1 LNKKEKLSKGW
12 SNTVRSSLF
21 VRGIGNAVDWLS
33 RQMSEGFFGTLFHSF
48 RKTERLFNSGVCSV
62 IGRRRRGK
70 DTPLKRMRR
79 RVSGIFENSFVLK
92 CFGKLVEYLLSCSLR
107 VYGAFS
113 IIFGLYT
120 VLLFCIKSF
129 MLDMNADIFDLI
141 FGVVVVIVSI
151 PLLYSNRQLAE
162 SLRDGRISRFILF
175 RVLLIPETKLSL
187 PENGVVR
194 RYNWAVIGG
203 MIAGFLT
210 YFVSPVLVLGAI
222 FAVVACSIILCQPE
236 AGILGLIIFAPF
248 TSLLPHPTF
257 VVLTGVVVT
266 GFAYLIKCIRGKRT
280 MRFGLMGYF
289 VALFALVT
297 FLGGFS
303 ATGGKESFYPA
314 VTYVVLM
321 LGYFLTVNLLG
332 TRELCH
338 HALISLGVSSS
349 IVAAYGVLQYVL
361 GDVTANWL
369 DNEMFSYIPGR
380 ATSFFDNPNVLGTYL
395 IMMIPFILAIFIC
408 VKGFKAK
415 GVLFAELTLTI
426 LCLIWTWSRGAWLGG
441 IVGLFALLVVL
452 NSKNLIILLAAGLC
466 APLMKY
472 FVPGGVISRFASIG
486 NMADSSTYYRV
497 YTWKG
502 VIRMLKDVW
511 PSGIGVGQAVF
522 EQMYPSFAYAGIEAA
537 PHAHNLIMQI
547 TVELGI
553 TGTVIF
559 VLLMFFFFQNCLEF
573 IKNSSGES
581 RLLVGAGMSGIA
593 AALVMGLFDHIWY
606 NYRVFFIFWVV
617 VGLTVS
623 YISSCRMERDVDN
636 AKMNKDFAE
645 IDVVILD

>member
-1 LNKKEKLSKGW
+1 MNKNEKLSKGW
-12 SNTVRSSLF
+12 SNTVSSSLF
-21 VRGIGNAVDWLS
+21 VRGIGAAVDWLS
-33 RQMSEGFFGTLFHSF
+33 RQIREGFFGTIFHSF
-48 RKTERLFNSGVCSV
+48 RKTDRLFKNGVCGA
-62 IGRRRRGK
+62 IGRRKRGK

-79 RVSGIFENSFVLK
+79 RVSSVFENSFLLK
-92 CFGKLVEYLLSCSLR
+92 SFGRLVEYLLSCSLR

-129 MLDMNADIFDLI
+129 MLDMNADIYDLI
-141 FGVVVVIVSI
+141 FGVAIVIVSI
-151 PLLYSNRQLAE
+151 PLLYSNRQLAA
-162 SLRDGRISRFILF
+162 SLREGRISRFILF
-175 RVLLIPETKLSL
+175 RTLLIPESKLSL
-187 PENGVVR
+187 PETGVVR

-210 YFVSPVLVLGAI
+210 YFVSPVIVLGTI
-222 FAVVACSIILCQPE
+222 IAVIACCTILCQPE

-248 TSLLPHPTF
+248 TSLLPHPTLL
-257 VVLTGVVVT
+257 VLAGVVVT
-266 GFAYLIKCIRGKRT
+266 SFAYVIKCIRGKRT
-280 MRFGLMGYF
+280 MRFGFMGAL
-289 VALFALVT
+289 VSLFALAT

-314 VTYVVLM
+314 VTYVILM
-321 LGYFLTVNLLG
+321 LGYFLTTNLLG

-338 HALISLGVSSS
+338 HALISFGVSSS
-349 IVAAYGVLQYVL
+349 IVAAYGVLQYVF

-395 IMMIPFILAIFIC
+395 VMMIPFIMAIFIC
-408 VKGFKAK
+408 VKGFKAR
-415 GVLFAELTLTI
+415 GVIFAELTLTV

-441 IVGLFALLVVL
+441 LIGLFSLLMVL
-452 NSKNLIILLAAGLC
+452 NSKNIILLIGAGLS

-472 FVPGGVISRFASIG
+472 FVPGGVVSRFMSIG

-511 PSGIGVGQAVF
+511 ISGIGVGQATF

-553 TGTVIF
+553 SGAVIF
-559 VLLMFFFFQNCLEF
+559 VLLMFFFFQNCFEF
-573 IKNSSGES
+573 LKNSSGES

-623 YISSCRMERDVDN
+623 YISACRMERDVDN